1 MSQFPYPIPTVP
13 AFNAP
18 RMAFF
23 SLSQRFSFSPSAYLV
38 FSPIRVGA
46 KQQSL
51 VIQTWSQ
58 SQESLQFI
66 DFVGAAHFHW
76 TTLHLA
82 LIRRTAD
89 VFSLSSFFVC
99 VCFFP
104 QLLFFP
110 PDVTHIFPQ
119 LRFSALFLRS
129 ADSGAIYCGNIWIM
143 IRFCEG
149 TRRVFPLFPDCLC
162 TAQSRQQ

>member
-38 FSPIRVGA
+38 FCPIHVGA

-89 VFSLSSFFVC
+89 VFSLSSFFC
-99 VCFFP
+99 VC
-104 QLLFFP
+104 LFFSA
-110 PDVTHIFPQ
+110 VIIFAA
-119 LRFSALFLRS
+119 RCHSYISAASLFCPISTL
-129 ADSGAIYCGNIWIM
+129 G
-143 IRFCEG
+143 
-149 TRRVFPLFPDCLC
+149 
-162 TAQSRQQ
+162 